1 MISRL
6 FSKLVWPLGWTIVME
21 TLFCLPSYSLPD
33 NTFEIPYLDKGVHF
47 ILFGVFVYSWGYY
60 LYCKKIS
67 TKRLKNFFFGIFLI
81 GAFNGILIEYIQLYF
96 IPGRSFD
103 EADIIADLLGAAV
116 GYGISN
122 IKLLKIN
129 S

>member
-1 MISRL
+1 
-6 FSKLVWPLGWTIVME
+6 ME
-21 TLFCLPSYSLPD
+21 ILFCLPSYSLPD
-33 NTFEIPYLDKGVHF
+33 AGVFEIPYLDKLVHF
-47 ILFGVFVYSWGYY
+47 ALFGVFVFSWGYY

-67 TKRLKNFFFGIFLI
+67 TKRLKNLFFGAFLI
-81 GAFNGILIEYIQLYF
+81 AVFNGILIEYIQLYF

-103 EADIIADLLGAAV
+103 ESDIIADLLGGAI
-116 GYGISN
+116 GYGICN